1 MVAHGISTGAL
12 FIIVGQI
19 YERLHTH
26 DLNKMGGLWD
36 QMPVMGAMGLIFS
49 MASLG
54 LPGLGNFVA
63 EFLTLAGTFS
73 ESILFASLASIGLV
87 VGTVYSLRIMQKVFF
102 ERKRNEHALKDLSL
116 RESFILGLLVIAI
129 VFTGLMPQPV
139 IDRAKYAI
147 QKTINIKLQND
158 NRNLTIGT
166 DPVTGIKNE

>member
-1 MVAHGISTGAL
+1 
-12 FIIVGQI
+12 
-19 YERLHTH
+19 
-26 DLNKMGGLWD
+26 
-36 QMPVMGAMGLIFS
+36 
-49 MASLG
+49 
-54 LPGLGNFVA
+54 
-63 EFLTLAGTFS
+63 
-73 ESILFASLASIGLV
+73 
-87 VGTVYSLRIMQKVFF
+87 MQKVFF